1 MSLRAVILVPSQGHH
16 AQQFHW
22 SARALRSSVYG
33 GHALVVNVEVVA
45 PKDYNPTYQGLNN
58 FQVKLRTDHGKP
70 FSFADH
76 RNLSSMLTISH
87 AATGDGPNMAAGVG
101 GYQPWAAYD
110 AFGRDGNPWG
120 GAGGSAISSDA
131 AAVCSSVTLSCQGD
145 PDAGPPRRPFTFSA
159 LRPKARAFWE
169 EIGRSLR
176 GDGKIILIGCN
187 LGAGQYIDH
196 VANASG
202 HPTWGARA
210 PFSAADVKT
219 VVRVVKGIERGVA
232 FEPMRK
238 AMPEG

>member
-1 MSLRAVILVPSQGHH
+1 MSIRAVILVPSQGHH

-33 GHALVVNVEVVA
+33 DHALIVNVGVVA
-45 PKDYNPTYQGLNN
+45 LKDYNPTYQGLNDY
-58 FQVKLRTDHGKP
+58 QIKLRTEHGRP

-110 AFGRDGNPWG
+110 AFGRDGNPYG

-131 AAVCSSVTLSCQGD
+131 ASICSPLTLSCQGD
-145 PDAGPPRRPFTFSA
+145 PAADPQRRPFTFSA
-159 LRPKARAFWE
+159 LRPKAWAFWE

-187 LGAGQYIDH
+187 LGVGHYIDH

-202 HPTWGARA
+202 HPTYGARA

-232 FEPMRK
+232 FESMRK
-238 AMPEG
+238 ATPER